1 MKYLVNKNNATWR
14 ILEEEAVII
23 NNETSFYYSL
33 NKTGT
38 YIWNLLVEKELTLD
52 EIVDKVSIHYQQTK
66 KEIISDIKEVLDNL
80 LEEKLVQ
87 RR

>member
-66 KEIISDIKEVLDNL
+66 KEY
-80 LEEKLVQ
+80 
-87 RR
+87 